1 MMDFDYSNFHAYKKA
16 AMKTLRIAA
25 SRQHPGTMDEQGIPA
40 YLEGSYWSRWVFWR
54 RTYLA
59 SQFISE
65 RPAGGQ
71 CVDFGCGSGV
81 MLPLLA
87 SQFETISAI
96 DIRLDLAQDFARLWT
111 EYTCHDLT
119 GIRYYD
125 SLESADIRANSI
137 DLILALDSL
146 EHVDILQDVL
156 AGMNRLLKPGGHL
169 LISGPTENLF
179 YRLGRKIAGFSGHYH
194 HRSVYDIEKAV
205 SKLFQIRSV
214 KNVRFPFSLFLVIDV
229 QKR

>member
-1 MMDFDYSNFHAYKKA
+1 MIDLDYSNFNVYKKA
-16 AMKTLRIAA
+16 VMKTLHITA
-25 SRQHPGTMDEQGIPA
+25 SRRNPGTMDEQGIPA
-40 YLEGSYWSRWVFWR
+40 YLEGSCWSRWVFWR

-59 SQFISE
+59 SQFISQ

-71 CVDFGCGSGV
+71 CVDFGCGPGV

-87 SQFETISAI
+87 SQFDIVNAI
-96 DIRLDLAQDFARLWT
+96 DIRLDLAQDFAKLWT
-111 EYTCHDLT
+111 EHTCQNMT

-125 SLESADIRANSI
+125 SLESADMRPDSI

-156 AGMNRLLKPGGHL
+156 ASMNRLLKPGGHL

-179 YRLGRKIAGFSGHYH
+179 YRLGRKIVGFSGHYH
-194 HRSVYDIEKAV
+194 RRSVYDIEKAV
-205 SKLFQIRSV
+205 SKLFKIRSV
-214 KNVRFPFSLFLVIDV
+214 KNVNFPFTLFLVMDV